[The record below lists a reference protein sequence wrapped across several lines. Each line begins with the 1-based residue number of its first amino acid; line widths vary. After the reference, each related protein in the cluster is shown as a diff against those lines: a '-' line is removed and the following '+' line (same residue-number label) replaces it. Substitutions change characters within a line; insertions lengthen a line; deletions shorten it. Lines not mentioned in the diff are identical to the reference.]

1 MRILIVDTC
10 YPAFLEYHYRSNPG
24 LEKQSYATQWRALMG
39 TFFGTSDAYSHALG
53 ELGHEAHEI
62 VVNARPLQAA
72 WAREHRLGRRAL
84 WPARRR
90 HARDWVVRAQ
100 VADFQPD
107 VLYVQNLSV
116 LDADLLRELGQGRL
130 VVGQIAS
137 EAPPEGRLRAFDLI
151 LTSFPHFVDRFRAA
165 GIASEYFKIGFDDRV
180 LERLGEVE
188 VRYETVFVG
197 ALGRTQH
204 GRGNDLLGRAATR
217 VPVDV
222 WGYALD
228 GSGSESPLM
237 RRYHGQ
243 AWGLDMFRVLASA
256 RIALN
261 RHIDV
266 AEDNANNMRL
276 YEATGVG
283 SLLLTDAKQ
292 NLGELFEVGTEV
304 VAYRD
309 EHELA
314 EAVEHY
320 LAHEDE
326 RAAIAA
332 AGQERTLRDHTYAV
346 RMRELADILDS
357 YLR

>member
-10 YPAFLEYHYRSNPG
+10 YPAFLEHHYRSNPG
-24 LEKQSYATQWRALMG
+24 LEGQSYDTQWRALMD
-39 TFFGTSDAYSHALG
+39 TLFGTADAYSHFLG
-53 ELGHEAHEI
+53 TLGHEAHEI

-72 WAREHRLGRRAL
+72 WAREHGLDRRRL
-84 WPARRR
+84 WPRRR
-90 HARDWVVRAQ
+90 LHDWVLRAQ
-100 VADFQPD
+100 VADFEPD

-116 LDADLLRELGQGRL
+116 LDAELLRELGRGRL

-137 EAPPEGRLRAFDLI
+137 EAPPERQLRAFDLI

-165 GIASEYFKIGFDDRV
+165 GLASEYFRIGFDDRV
-180 LERLGEVE
+180 RERLGEVE
-188 VRYETVFVG
+188 TRYATVFVG
-197 ALGRTQH
+197 ALGRAQH
-204 GRGNDLLGRAATR
+204 ARGNDLLGRAAAR

-228 GSGSESPLM
+228 GTGPESPLL
-237 RRYHGQ
+237 RRYHGE
-243 AWGLDMFRVLASA
+243 AWGLEMFRVLAQA

-292 NLGELFEVGTEV
+292 NLGELFDVGREV

-309 EHELA
+309 ENELV
-314 EAVEHY
+314 EAIEYY

-332 AGQERTLRDHTYAV
+332 AGQERTLREHTYAV
-346 RMRELADILDS
+346 RMRELADILDP